1 MDAPSHIKSAHGR
14 VRDHHIPN
22 SPNSKNKN
30 APLRHPRS
38 PSIAYRQYVVFHR
51 ARPGASADTS
61 TAQIVDV
68 TETVPEDS
76 VNVPTAV
83 PAAAVTAPVQEDIAD
98 VPRSSPPTPIRL
110 LTYADGRYV
119 GVDRD
124 TNVLVAVPSTA
135 RSANER
141 PGTEGCARD
150 LLPRGLFDVAQ
161 RAFSRKGTRADSS
174 VVRSWI
180 ARYVNEACPVDL
192 EATKDETDVV
202 LCNENWS
209 FTRTAVDFVTGEDDK
224 RTVFAR
230 AVGDLLVILA
240 YPDSM
245 KNMIEREAVQVGDR
259 YWFSMDLVSRTGEK
273 VDNAYRNRSESDVY
287 DSVELS
293 LRKVSGG
300 VPRAWAVSE
309 EGLVLSDR
317 REGSGSYAVNRKRA
331 RS

>member
-1 MDAPSHIKSAHGR
+1 MGYLLNGIPRDR
-14 VRDHHIPN
+14 VMNQVHVI
-22 SPNSKNKN
+22 
-30 APLRHPRS
+30 
-38 PSIAYRQYVVFHR
+38 YC
-51 ARPGASADTS
+51 
-61 TAQIVDV
+61 
-68 TETVPEDS
+68 
-76 VNVPTAV
+76 
-83 PAAAVTAPVQEDIAD
+83 PA
-98 VPRSSPPTPIRL
+98 
-110 LTYADGRYV
+110 
-119 GVDRD
+119 
-124 TNVLVAVPSTA
+124 
-135 RSANER
+135 
-141 PGTEGCARD
+141 
-150 LLPRGLFDVAQ
+150 GLFDVAQ

>member
-1 MDAPSHIKSAHGR
+1 MSSSTVHDQ
-14 VRDHHIPN
+14 
-22 SPNSKNKN
+22 
-30 APLRHPRS
+30 APLALDGSNCRRD
-38 PSIAYRQYVVFHR
+38 R
-51 ARPGASADTS
+51 
-61 TAQIVDV
+61 
-68 TETVPEDS
+68 TVPEDS

-110 LTYADGRYV
+110 LTDGGVYV
-119 GVDRD
+119 RFL
-124 TNVLVAVPSTA
+124 TPRSEIVLRRTITKDSV
-135 RSANER
+135 
-141 PGTEGCARD
+141 ARD
-150 LLPRGLFDVAQ
+150 MGYLLNGIPRDRVMNQVHVIYCPAGLFDVAQ

>member
-1 MDAPSHIKSAHGR
+1 MSSSTVHDQ
-14 VRDHHIPN
+14 
-22 SPNSKNKN
+22 
-30 APLRHPRS
+30 APL
-38 PSIAYRQYVVFHR
+38 
-51 ARPGASADTS
+51 ADTS
-61 TAQIVDV
+61 TARIVDV
-68 TETVPEDS
+68 TGTVPEDS

-135 RSANER
+135 RVHVIYCPA
-141 PGTEGCARD
+141 
-150 LLPRGLFDVAQ
+150 GLFDVAQ

>member
-1 MDAPSHIKSAHGR
+1 MSSSTVHDQ
-14 VRDHHIPN
+14 
-22 SPNSKNKN
+22 
-30 APLRHPRS
+30 APL
-38 PSIAYRQYVVFHR
+38 
-51 ARPGASADTS
+51 ADTS

-135 RSANER
+135 RVCKRATRDGGVYVRFLTPRSDIVLR
-141 PGTEGCARD
+141 RTITKDSVARD
-150 LLPRGLFDVAQ
+150 MGYLLNGIPRDRVMNQVHVIYCPAGLFDVAQ

>member
-1 MDAPSHIKSAHGR
+1 MSSSTVHDQ
-14 VRDHHIPN
+14 
-22 SPNSKNKN
+22 
-30 APLRHPRS
+30 APL
-38 PSIAYRQYVVFHR
+38 
-51 ARPGASADTS
+51 ADTS

-135 RSANER
+135 RVCKRATR
-141 PGTEGCARD
+141 DGGVYVRFLTPRARD